1 MSLRRHLSPSAA
13 LRRLGF
19 KQTIR
24 GAVIIGLL
32 IGLVMGA
39 QGPAYKEAYP
49 TEASRQAFV
58 HTLDA
63 APALGFMAGE
73 TVNASEPASYSIY
86 KSIVITT
93 LITSIWGLLAV
104 TRLLRGQEEDGRME
118 ALLAGNVTKRQ
129 ASFQLL
135 LGFVGSVAIS
145 WLLAFGLIAALG
157 QLPDVGLE
165 TGNAALL
172 TIGCYLP
179 GFVFAGLGIL
189 TSQLALTRGRA
200 VMYGL
205 VPLLLLFVIRGVANS
220 SHDLNWLKEFTP
232 FGWADLLNPVIDP
245 HAWWL
250 VPPLV
255 TGFLLRIAGLSLIGR
270 RDLGTSLLRESD
282 IVKPRWFLLGSPIRH
297 ALRLQGWTF
306 AWWTIGS
313 LAFAGMMTGLAKLSV
328 DILKDASGAQAVIG
342 RLGQSANDMAAA
354 FIGIGNLFVVMI
366 LLIMVALLIGAI
378 RRDEA
383 KGYLD
388 NLLVQPIARSRWLG
402 GRLLLIA
409 GLVVLVPLAAGVLT
423 WYIAHIQNL
432 GNIDLKPILEG
443 ALGSVAVLL
452 FTLGAGGLVYSIFP
466 RLAVAAIA
474 IIIAWSYGLDIFKSL
489 VDLPSWLEKTSLLHY
504 VSASPLTTPNWTAVI
519 WFSITGLVLAA
530 AGMFA
535 FTKRDIVSE

>member
-1 MSLRRHLSPSAA
+1 VSRRHLSPSAA

-32 IGLVMGA
+32 LGLVMGA
-39 QGPAYKEAYP
+39 QGPAYHEAYP

-73 TVNASEPASYSIY
+73 TINASEPASYSIY

-93 LITSIWGLLAV
+93 LITGIWGLLVV
-104 TRLLRGQEEDGRME
+104 TRLLRGQEEDGRTE
-118 ALLAGNVTKRQ
+118 ALLVGNVTKRQ
-129 ASFQLL
+129 ANLQLL
-135 LGFVGSVAIS
+135 VGFSASLALS
-145 WLLAFGLIAALG
+145 WLIAFGLIATLG
-157 QLPDVGLE
+157 QLPHVGLD

-172 TIGCYLP
+172 TLGGYLP
-179 GFVFAGLGIL
+179 GIVFAGLGIL
-189 TSQLALTRGRA
+189 VSQLALTRGRA

-205 VPLLLLFVIRGVANS
+205 VPLLLLFVIRGAANS
-220 SHDLNWLKEFTP
+220 SHDLNWLKRFTP
-232 FGWADLLNPVIDP
+232 FGWADLLNPVLGP
-245 HAWWL
+245 HPWWL
-250 VPPLV
+250 VPPIAV
-255 TGFLLRIAGLSLIGR
+255 GIIFAIAGIILVGR

-282 IVKPRWFLLGSPIRH
+282 IVKPRLFLLGSPMQH

-306 AWWTIGS
+306 LWWTIGA
-313 LAFAGMMTGLAKLSV
+313 LAFAGLMTGLAKLSI

-342 RLGQSANDMAAA
+342 KLGQSANDMTAA

-366 LLIMVALLIGAI
+366 LLVMIALLIGAV

-402 GRLLLIA
+402 GRLLLIG
-409 GLVVLVPLAAGVLT
+409 GLVILIPLAASVLT
-423 WYIAHIQNL
+423 WYIAHVQNL
-432 GNIDLKPILEG
+432 GTIGFKPVVEG
-443 ALGSVAVLL
+443 AFGSIAVLL

-466 RLAVAAIA
+466 RLAVAVVTV
-474 IIIAWSYGLDIFKSL
+474 IIAWSYGLDIFKAIL
-489 VDLPSWLEKTSLLHY
+489 NLPGWLEKTSLLHY
-504 VSASPLTTPNWTAVI
+504 VSASPLSSPNWIAVI
-519 WFSITGLVLAA
+519 LFSVAGIALAT
-530 AGMFA
+530 AGMAA
-535 FTKRDIVSE
+535 FTKRDIISE